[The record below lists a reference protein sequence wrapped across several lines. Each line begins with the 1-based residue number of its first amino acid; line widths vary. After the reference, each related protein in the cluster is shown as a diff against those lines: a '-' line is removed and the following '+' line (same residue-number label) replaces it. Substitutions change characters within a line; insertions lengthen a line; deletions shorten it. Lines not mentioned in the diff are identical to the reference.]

1 MRTIKFDSIM
11 KFSKF
16 ASRFNSDAGIVQL
29 MDDLGSAMSGKSDVL
44 MLGGGNPSHIPGV
57 QQYLRDSFYRLI
69 DQPASFAHTV
79 GNYELPQGNQEFID
93 AIVDMMNEQY
103 QWEITSDN
111 VALTVGSQS
120 AFFFL
125 FNMLAGEDEE
135 GVFKQILLPL
145 TPEYIG
151 YSDVGLSDNMFY
163 SYRPLIEKL
172 DEPFFKYHVDFENLQ
187 VRDNTA
193 AICVSRPT
201 NPTGN
206 VLGDDE
212 VSELLSLAEAH
223 DIPLIVD
230 NAYGEPF
237 PNIIFTET
245 SPVWNENI
253 IYCMSLSKVGLPGTR
268 TGIVIADR
276 AVVELIRNMN
286 AIVNLAPPNFGAM
299 IAKDLISSGE
309 ILRLSQLLIKPYYQT
324 KVEHA
329 VKIIRKE
336 FEGIEYYIHKPEG
349 AIFLWLWFPA
359 LPITS
364 NELYER
370 LKERNVLVIS
380 GSYFFPGLKEDW
392 EHAHQ
397 CLRITYSMDEKVVEE
412 GVKIIAQELKDLMV

>member
-1 MRTIKFDSIM
+1 M

-29 MDDLGSAMSGKSDVL
+29 MDDLGNAMSGKSDVL
-44 MLGGGNPSHIPGV
+44 MLGGGNPSHIPAV
-57 QQYLRDSFYRLI
+57 QQYLRDSLHRLI
-69 DQPASFAHTV
+69 DNPASFSHAV

-93 AIVDMMNEQY
+93 AVVNMMNEQY
-103 QWEITSDN
+103 QWGITSDN
-111 VALTVGSQS
+111 VVLTVGSQS

-125 FNMLAGEDEE
+125 FNMLAGEDED

-151 YSDVGLSDNMFY
+151 YSDVALSDNMFY
-163 SYRPLIEKL
+163 SCRPLIEKL

-206 VLGDDE
+206 VLDDDE
-212 VSELLSLAEAH
+212 VSKLLSLAETH

-237 PNIIFTET
+237 PNIIFTKT
-245 SPVWNENI
+245 NPVWNENI

-268 TGIVIADR
+268 TGIVIADKP
-276 AVVELIRNMN
+276 VVELIRNMN
-286 AIVNLAPPNFGAM
+286 AIVNLAPANLGAM
-299 IAKDLISSGE
+299 MAKDLISSGE
-309 ILRLSQLLIKPYYQT
+309 ILRLSELLIKPFYQT
-324 KVEHA
+324 KVDHA
-329 VKIIRKE
+329 VKILCKE
-336 FEGIEYYIHKPEG
+336 FEGIEFYIHKPEG

-370 LKERNVLVIS
+370 LKEKNVLVIS
-380 GSYFFPGLKEDW
+380 GSYFFPGLEEDW
-392 EHAHQ
+392 KHAHQ
-397 CLRITYSMDEKVVEE
+397 CLRITYSMDEKTVEE
-412 GVKIIAQELKDLMV
+412 GIKIIAQELKKLMV

>member
-1 MRTIKFDSIM
+1 M

-29 MDDLGSAMSGKSDVL
+29 MDDLGDAMSGKSDML
-44 MLGGGNPSHIPGV
+44 MLGGGNPGHIPGV
-57 QQYLRDSFYRLI
+57 QQYLRDSLHRLI
-69 DQPASFAHTV
+69 NNPASFSHTV
-79 GNYELPQGNQEFID
+79 GNYESPQGNQEFID
-93 AIVDMMNEQY
+93 AIVEMMNEQY
-103 QWEITSDN
+103 QWGVTSDN

-151 YSDVGLSDNMFY
+151 YADAGLSDNMFY

-172 DEPFFKYHVDFENLQ
+172 DERFFKYHVDFESLQ

-206 VLGDDE
+206 VLGDYE
-212 VSELLSLAEAH
+212 VSKLLSLAEKNN
-223 DIPLIVD
+223 IPLIID

-253 IYCMSLSKVGLPGTR
+253 IYCMSLSKAGLPGTR
-268 TGIVIADR
+268 TGIVIADKP
-276 AVVELIRNMN
+276 VVKLIRNMN

-309 ILRLSQLLIKPYYQT
+309 ILHLSKLLIKPYYQT
-324 KVEHA
+324 KLEHA
-329 VKIIRKE
+329 LKVLRKE
-336 FEGIEYYIHKPEG
+336 FDGIEYYIHKPEG
-349 AIFLWLWFPA
+349 AFFLWLWFPT

-370 LKERNVLVIS
+370 LKEKNVLVIS
-380 GSYFFPGLKEDW
+380 SSYFFPGLEEDW

-412 GVKIIAQELKDLMV
+412 GIKIIAQELKKLMV

>member
-1 MRTIKFDSIM
+1 M

-57 QQYLRDSFYRLI
+57 QQYLRDSLHRLI

-93 AIVDMMNEQY
+93 AIVNMMNEQY
-103 QWEITSDN
+103 QWGITSDN

-125 FNMLAGEDEE
+125 FNMLAGEDED

-206 VLGDDE
+206 VLDDDE
-212 VSELLSLAEAH
+212 VSKLLSLAESH
-223 DIPLIVD
+223 NIPLIVD

-245 SPVWNENI
+245 NSVWNKNV

-268 TGIVIADR
+268 TGIVIADKP
-276 AVVELIRNMN
+276 VVELIRNMN

-299 IAKDLISSGE
+299 ITKDLISSGE
-309 ILRLSQLLIKPYYQT
+309 ILRLSELLIKPYYQT

-329 VKIIRKE
+329 VNVLRKE
-336 FEGIEYYIHKPEG
+336 LESIEYYIHKPEG
-349 AIFLWLWFPA
+349 AIFLWLWFPT
-359 LPITS
+359 LPISS

-380 GSYFFPGLKEDW
+380 GSYFFPGLTEDW
-392 EHAHQ
+392 DHAHQ

-412 GVKIIAQELKDLMV
+412 GIKIIAQELKTLC